1 LIGQRV
7 AAGRSRI
14 LSLVVLL
21 VAALVLA
28 AIAYA
33 RGGLPL
39 VGQGLGE
46 GASLLGS
53 VLPQVVI
60 GFALAGLITVLV
72 PAGAIAAWVGEGSGI
87 RGLLIA
93 TVAGALTPG
102 GPFVQFPLVAT
113 LSQAGAAAGP
123 MAAYLTA
130 WSVLGFQRVIVWELP
145 ILGGPFSVARWAVSL
160 ALPMIVGLVV
170 PPVLRML
177 TPR

>member
-1 LIGQRV
+1 VSLAV
-7 AAGRSRI
+7 
-14 LSLVVLL
+14 LVV
-21 VAALVLA
+21 VALGLGAV
-28 AIAYA
+28 AYA

-39 VGQGLGE
+39 IAQGLGE
-46 GASLLGS
+46 AASLLGA
-53 VLPQVVI
+53 VLPQLLI
-60 GFALAGLITVLV
+60 GFILAGLITVLV
-72 PAGAIAAWVGEGSGI
+72 PAGAIAAWVGEGSGM

-102 GPFVQFPLVAT
+102 GPFVQFPLMAT

-145 ILGGPFSVARWAVSL
+145 ILGGPFSVARWVVSL
-160 ALPMIVGLVV
+160 ALPLIVGLVV

-177 TPR
+177 SPR